1 MLAEKGRARTAPN
14 TRAKTDNVFTVSSSS
29 GSISGFILG
38 CFPHQTRVRSLP
50 RSHGGPAIAGAIA
63 RNPLSHTPRLA
74 VLNAMPGAR
83 ASAVMFC
90 GAARVRTILQ
100 YTVHGAF
107 IPARCGLA
115 KAARCR
121 GSVNYLRAWVRAA
134 FCSCAASMVMVLSS
148 SFLRGKDIIRSNSTP
163 GDAAARESRQCY
175 RASSDFFC
183 GKPPHGS
190 LHVGLATLFSA
201 NMKRLP
207 LCTSSVV

>member
-1 MLAEKGRARTAPN
+1 M
-14 TRAKTDNVFTVSSSS
+14 FSSSNPCA
-29 GSISGFILG
+29 L
-38 CFPHQTRVRSLP
+38 PPSLSWWP
-50 RSHGGPAIAGAIA
+50 GHRGGNRPQS
-63 RNPLSHTPRLA
+63 PLSHTTA
-74 VLNAMPGAR
+74 C
-83 ASAVMFC
+83 SAEC
-90 GAARVRTILQ
+90 D
-100 YTVHGAF
+100 
-107 IPARCGLA
+107 ARCPRVGGDVL
-115 KAARCR
+115 R
-121 GSVNYLRAWVRAA
+121 GSSGEDDIAIYGIWHLHSRPMRPGKGGPLPGQRQLLESLGQGRVNYLRAWVRAA